1 MTVTFHRRGRVCSWT
16 AVRPP
21 RTVVPGSAMAMG
33 ADLPHDL
40 STFVIEAAL
49 GIEHGFWGCVADG
62 ATFKSL
68 GRKRTPQR
76 RAIIT
81 SRRAELDAAEIIVNG
96 AYGAWRAGQPTEA
109 TEALDEMLGRW
120 RALTDGDDLVLEWP
134 LAPARRR

>member
-16 AVRPP
+16 ALRPP
-21 RTVVPGSAMAMG
+21 RTVVPGSAMAIG

-49 GIEHGFWGCVADG
+49 GIEHGFWGCVSEG

-68 GRKRTPQR
+68 GRRRTPQG

-81 SRRAELDAAEIIVNG
+81 SRRAELDAAEVVVNG
-96 AYGAWRAGQPTEA
+96 AYGAWRAGRPTEA
-109 TEALDEMLGRW
+109 AEALDEMLVRW
-120 RALTDGDDLVLEWP
+120 RALGDGDDLVVEWP
-134 LAPARRR
+134 LATARRR